1 MRIAIIGGIGSG
13 KSEAMKIAKEAG
25 FECISADEINAEL
38 LRTPSYIAKIA
49 MQFPSAVKDGAV
61 DKKTLASTVFADEEK
76 RQTLNSIAHPEI
88 MTKIRE
94 FDAPCVA
101 VELPLYI
108 EGGERDFDEVVL
120 VKTPMCLRIN
130 RLKKRGLAPKD
141 AIARIKSQPSDRTL
155 KKYATRVL
163 YNGGSLKKLKK
174 RALRMFDDM
183 LKSGQNTQN

>member
-13 KSEAMKIAKEAG
+13 KSEVMKIAKEAG
-25 FECISADEINAEL
+25 FECVSADEINAEL

-49 MQFPSAVKDGAV
+49 LQFPTVVKDGAV
-61 DKKTLASTVFADEEK
+61 DKKTFADDGK
-76 RQTLNSIAHPEI
+76 RQILNSIAHPEI
-88 MTKIRE
+88 MAKIRA
-94 FDAPCVA
+94 FDAPRVA

-120 VKTPMCLRIN
+120 VKTPMCLRIK
-130 RLKKRGLAPKD
+130 RVEKRGLAKKD

-163 YNGGSLKKLKK
+163 HNGGSIEKLKK
-174 RALRMFDDM
+174 RALRTFDDI
-183 LKSGQNTQN
+183 LKNAEMH

>member
-13 KSEAMKIAKEAG
+13 KSEAMKIAKERG

-49 MQFPSAVKDGAV
+49 AQFPTAVKDGAV
-61 DKKTLASTVFADEEK
+61 DKKALASIVFADEQK
-76 RQTLNSIAHPEI
+76 RQILNSIAHPEI
-88 MTKIRE
+88 MAKIRE
-94 FDAPCVA
+94 FDAPRVA
-101 VELPLYI
+101 VELPLYV

-120 VKTPMCLRIN
+120 VKTPMCLRIK
-130 RLKKRGLAPKD
+130 RLKKRGLAKKE

-163 YNGGSLKKLKK
+163 YNGGSLQKLRK
-174 RALRMFDDM
+174 RALETFDEI

>member
-49 MQFPSAVKDGAV
+49 TQFPTAVKDGEV
-61 DKKTLASTVFADEEK
+61 DKKTLASIVFADDGK
-76 RQTLNSIAHPEI
+76 RQILNSIAHPEI
-88 MTKIRE
+88 MAKIRA
-94 FDAPCVA
+94 FDAPRVA
-101 VELPLYI
+101 VELPLYV

-120 VKTPMCLRIN
+120 VKTPTCLRIK
-130 RLKKRGLAPKD
+130 RLQKRGLAKKD
-141 AIARIKSQPSDRTL
+141 AIARIKAQPSDRTL

-163 YNGGSLKKLKK
+163 YNGGSLEKLKK
-174 RALRMFDDM
+174 RALKIFDSI
-183 LKSGQNTQN
+183 LKNADTH